1 MTLGDLLTIFLI
13 VMGICL
19 LVMAILSLAKRKMTE
34 PFCLAWAV
42 VSVLIVICGI
52 LIEPSE
58 LERYVSLRI
67 LILIFLIMIGIVWIL
82 WFISTQLSILMRKNQ
97 ELAMQ
102 ISLLNQD
109 SERMLKKLEELEKR
123 FEVMIYKNEKS
134 FVCDQY
140 AWRSRSR
147 KSSDRASETF
157 PERTV

>member
-13 VMGICL
+13 
-19 LVMAILSLAKRKMTE
+19 VMAILSLAKRKMTE

-123 FEVMIYKNEKS
+123 F
-134 FVCDQY
+134 DQHLVGGNDLQ
-140 AWRSRSR
+140 
-147 KSSDRASETF
+147 K
-157 PERTV
+157 

>member
-13 VMGICL
+13 MMGICL

-34 PFCLAWAV
+34 LFCLAWAI
-42 VSVLIVICGI
+42 VSVLLVICGI

-67 LILIFLIMIGIVWIL
+67 LILIFLITVGVVWTL

-123 FEVMIYKNEKS
+123 I
-134 FVCDQY
+134 DQHL
-140 AWRSRSR
+140 AGGDDLQ
-147 KSSDRASETF
+147 K
-157 PERTV
+157 

>member
-13 VMGICL
+13 MMGICL

-34 PFCLAWAV
+34 LFCLAWAI
-42 VSVLIVICGI
+42 VSVLLVICGI

-67 LILIFLIMIGIVWIL
+67 LILVFLITIGAAWTL

-109 SERMLKKLEELEKR
+109 SERMMKKLEELEKR
-123 FEVMIYKNEKS
+123 I
-134 FVCDQY
+134 DQHF
-140 AWRSRSR
+140 AGGDDLQ
-147 KSSDRASETF
+147 K
-157 PERTV
+157 

>member
-13 VMGICL
+13 MMGICL
-19 LVMAILSLAKRKMTE
+19 LVMAILSLAKRKMME
-34 PFCLAWAV
+34 PFCLAWAI
-42 VSVLIVICGI
+42 VSVLLVICGI

-67 LILIFLIMIGIVWIL
+67 LILIFLITIGVVWTL

-123 FEVMIYKNEKS
+123 I
-134 FVCDQY
+134 DQHF
-140 AWRSRSR
+140 AGGDDLQ
-147 KSSDRASETF
+147 K
-157 PERTV
+157 

>member
-13 VMGICL
+13 VIGIFL

-34 PFCLAWAV
+34 PFCLAWAI
-42 VSVLIVICGI
+42 VSVLLVICGI

-67 LILIFLIMIGIVWIL
+67 LILVFLITIGAAWTL

-109 SERMLKKLEELEKR
+109 SERMMKKLEELEMLKYNLV
-123 FEVMIYKNEKS
+123 EEETTEK
-134 FVCDQY
+134 
-140 AWRSRSR
+140 
-147 KSSDRASETF
+147 
-157 PERTV
+157 

>member
-13 VMGICL
+13 MMGICL

-34 PFCLAWAV
+34 LFCLAWAI
-42 VSVLIVICGI
+42 VSVLLVICGI

-67 LILIFLIMIGIVWIL
+67 LILIFLITIGAAWTL

-123 FEVMIYKNEKS
+123 I
-134 FVCDQY
+134 DQHF
-140 AWRSRSR
+140 AGGDDLQ
-147 KSSDRASETF
+147 K
-157 PERTV
+157 

>member
-1 MTLGDLLTIFLI
+1 M
-13 VMGICL
+13 MGICL

-34 PFCLAWAV
+34 LFCLAWAI
-42 VSVLIVICGI
+42 VSVLLVICGI

-67 LILIFLIMIGIVWIL
+67 LILIFLITIGVVWTL

-123 FEVMIYKNEKS
+123 I
-134 FVCDQY
+134 DQHF
-140 AWRSRSR
+140 AGGDDLQ
-147 KSSDRASETF
+147 K
-157 PERTV
+157 

>member
-13 VMGICL
+13 VIGIFL

-34 PFCLAWAV
+34 PFCLVWAI
-42 VSVLIVICGI
+42 VSVLLVICGI

-67 LILIFLIMIGIVWIL
+67 LILVFLITIGAAWTL

-109 SERMLKKLEELEKR
+109 SERMMKKLEELEKR
-123 FEVMIYKNEKS
+123 I
-134 FVCDQY
+134 DQHF
-140 AWRSRSR
+140 AGGDDL
-147 KSSDRASETF
+147 KK
-157 PERTV
+157 

>member
-123 FEVMIYKNEKS
+123 FNQHLAGGNDLHDRRSTGFENNSEKGKNHVHS
-134 FVCDQY
+134 V
-140 AWRSRSR
+140 
-147 KSSDRASETF
+147 
-157 PERTV
+157 

>member
-13 VMGICL
+13 VMGIFL

-34 PFCLAWAV
+34 LFCLAWAI
-42 VSVLIVICGI
+42 VSVLLVICGI

-67 LILIFLIMIGIVWIL
+67 LILIFLITVGVVWTL

-123 FEVMIYKNEKS
+123 I
-134 FVCDQY
+134 DQHF
-140 AWRSRSR
+140 AGGDDLQ
-147 KSSDRASETF
+147 K
-157 PERTV
+157 

>member
-1 MTLGDLLTIFLI
+1 M
-13 VMGICL
+13 MGICL

-34 PFCLAWAV
+34 LFCLAWAI
-42 VSVLIVICGI
+42 VSVLLVICGI

-67 LILIFLIMIGIVWIL
+67 LILIFLITIGVVWTL

-123 FEVMIYKNEKS
+123 I
-134 FVCDQY
+134 DQHF
-140 AWRSRSR
+140 AGGDDL
-147 KSSDRASETF
+147 KK
-157 PERTV
+157 

>member
-102 ISLLNQD
+102 VSLLNQEN
-109 SERMLKKLEELEKR
+109 ERILEALCKLTGKSRREL
-123 FEVMIYKNEKS
+123 
-134 FVCDQY
+134 
-140 AWRSRSR
+140 
-147 KSSDRASETF
+147 
-157 PERTV
+157 

>member
-13 VMGICL
+13 MMGICL

-34 PFCLAWAV
+34 LFCLAWAI
-42 VSVLIVICGI
+42 VSVLLVICGI

-67 LILIFLIMIGIVWIL
+67 LILIFLITIGVVWTL

-123 FEVMIYKNEKS
+123 I
-134 FVCDQY
+134 DQHF
-140 AWRSRSR
+140 AGGDDLQ
-147 KSSDRASETF
+147 K
-157 PERTV
+157 

>member
-13 VMGICL
+13 MMGICL

-34 PFCLAWAV
+34 PFCLAWAI
-42 VSVLIVICGI
+42 VSVLLV
-52 LIEPSE
+52 
-58 LERYVSLRI
+58 
-67 LILIFLIMIGIVWIL
+67 ILIFLITIGVVWTL

-123 FEVMIYKNEKS
+123 IDQH
-134 FVCDQY
+134 FVGGDDL
-140 AWRSRSR
+140 
-147 KSSDRASETF
+147 KK
-157 PERTV
+157 

>member
-13 VMGICL
+13 VMGIFL

-34 PFCLAWAV
+34 PFSLAWAI
-42 VSVLIVICGI
+42 VSVLLVICGI

-67 LILIFLIMIGIVWIL
+67 LILIFLITIGVVWTL

-109 SERMLKKLEELEKR
+109 SEKMMKRLEELKKR
-123 FEVMIYKNEKS
+123 I
-134 FVCDQY
+134 DQHF
-140 AWRSRSR
+140 AGGDDLQ
-147 KSSDRASETF
+147 K
-157 PERTV
+157 

>member
-13 VMGICL
+13 MMG
-19 LVMAILSLAKRKMTE
+19 ILSLAKRKMTE
-34 PFCLAWAV
+34 PFCLAWAI
-42 VSVLIVICGI
+42 VSVLLVICGI

-67 LILIFLIMIGIVWIL
+67 LILIFLITIGVVWTL

-123 FEVMIYKNEKS
+123 I
-134 FVCDQY
+134 DQHF
-140 AWRSRSR
+140 AGGDDLQ
-147 KSSDRASETF
+147 K
-157 PERTV
+157 

>member
-13 VMGICL
+13 MMGICL

-34 PFCLAWAV
+34 SFCLAWAI
-42 VSVLIVICGI
+42 VSVLLVICGI

-67 LILIFLIMIGIVWIL
+67 LILIFLITIGVVWTL

-123 FEVMIYKNEKS
+123 I
-134 FVCDQY
+134 DQHF
-140 AWRSRSR
+140 AGGDDLQ
-147 KSSDRASETF
+147 K
-157 PERTV
+157 

>member
-13 VMGICL
+13 MMGICL

-34 PFCLAWAV
+34 LFCLAWAI
-42 VSVLIVICGI
+42 VSVLLVICGI

-67 LILIFLIMIGIVWIL
+67 LILIFLITVGVVWTL

-123 FEVMIYKNEKS
+123 I
-134 FVCDQY
+134 DQHF
-140 AWRSRSR
+140 AGGDDLQ
-147 KSSDRASETF
+147 K
-157 PERTV
+157 

>member
-34 PFCLAWAV
+34 PFCLAWAI
-42 VSVLIVICGI
+42 VSVLLVICGI

-67 LILIFLIMIGIVWIL
+67 LILIFFITIGVVWTL

-102 ISLLNQD
+102 VSLLNQEN
-109 SERMLKKLEELEKR
+109 ERILEELCKLTG
-123 FEVMIYKNEKS
+123 KS
-134 FVCDQY
+134 
-140 AWRSRSR
+140 RR
-147 KSSDRASETF
+147 EL
-157 PERTV
+157 

>member
-13 VMGICL
+13 VMGIFL

-34 PFCLAWAV
+34 PFCLAWAI
-42 VSVLIVICGI
+42 VSVLLVICGI

-67 LILIFLIMIGIVWIL
+67 LILIFLITIGAAWTL

-102 ISLLNQD
+102 ISLLNRD
-109 SERMLKKLEELEKR
+109 SERMMKKLEELEKR
-123 FEVMIYKNEKS
+123 IDEHFAGGDDLQK
-134 FVCDQY
+134 
-140 AWRSRSR
+140 
-147 KSSDRASETF
+147 
-157 PERTV
+157 

>member
-13 VMGICL
+13 VMGIFL

-34 PFCLAWAV
+34 PFCLAWAI
-42 VSVLIVICGI
+42 VSVLLVICGI

-67 LILIFLIMIGIVWIL
+67 LILIFFITIGVVWTL

-102 ISLLNQD
+102 TSLLNQD
-109 SERMLKKLEELEKR
+109 YMTLIRRVEELEKQ
-123 FEVMIYKNEKS
+123 NG
-134 FVCDQY
+134 
-140 AWRSRSR
+140 
-147 KSSDRASETF
+147 
-157 PERTV
+157 

>member
-13 VMGICL
+13 MMGICL

-102 ISLLNQD
+102 VSLLNQEN
-109 SERMLKKLEELEKR
+109 ERILEALCKLTGKSRREL
-123 FEVMIYKNEKS
+123 
-134 FVCDQY
+134 
-140 AWRSRSR
+140 
-147 KSSDRASETF
+147 
-157 PERTV
+157 